1 VLFGTGFG
9 ATNPVTPMDRIS
21 PAANIAGHVVIR
33 IGGVNAQVGFA
44 GLVSPGVYQFNVTIP
59 DIPAGDQK
67 LEVFVDGVA
76 VQDPVFVTIGQP

>member
-1 VLFGTGFG
+1 
-9 ATNPVTPMDRIS
+9 
-21 PAANIAGHVVIR
+21 
-33 IGGVNAQVGFA
+33 
-44 GLVSPGVYQFNVTIP
+44 VYQFNVTIP